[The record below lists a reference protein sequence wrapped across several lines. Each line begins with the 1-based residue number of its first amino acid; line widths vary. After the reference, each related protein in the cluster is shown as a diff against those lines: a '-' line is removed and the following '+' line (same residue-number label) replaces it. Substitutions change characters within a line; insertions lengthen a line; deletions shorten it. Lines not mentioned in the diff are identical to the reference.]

1 MATLQYTVWTSAGP
15 VARGL
20 VKTEDVISIGGT
32 STQSSAVVD
41 AAAGNVNDKRRV
53 RIYCDTDAIVTWGS
67 NPIALA
73 NGTEGRFMGADNP
86 EYFHMIA
93 GDLIAVIERV

>member
-15 VARGL
+15 VARGD
-20 VKTEDVISIGGT
+20 VRTENVIAVGGT

-53 RIYCDTDAIVTWGS
+53 RVYSDVDAIVNWGS
-67 NPIALA
+67 NPTALQD
-73 NGTEGRFMGADNP
+73 GTGGRFMGADNP
-86 EYFHMIA
+86 EYFHMLA